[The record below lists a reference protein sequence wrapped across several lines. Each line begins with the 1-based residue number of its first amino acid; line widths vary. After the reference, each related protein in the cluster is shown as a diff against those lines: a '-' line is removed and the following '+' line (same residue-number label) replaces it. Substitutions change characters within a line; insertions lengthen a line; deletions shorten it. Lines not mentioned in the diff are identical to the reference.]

1 MEQQFVQLVS
11 DGSCLGNPGRGG
23 WACLLKSQGQ
33 EKMLS
38 GGEQDTTNNRM
49 ELMAVIRG
57 LQSLKRPCQVEIITD
72 SQYIMKA
79 FTEKWLENWQRNN
92 WRTAQKKP
100 VKNQDLWVLLLEAT
114 KLHKISW
121 RWVKGHSGDVD
132 NERVDAEARNA
143 ATQI

>member
-1 MEQQFVQLVS
+1 MEQQIVQLVS

-38 GGEQDTTNNRM
+38 GGEQETTNNRM
-49 ELMAVIRG
+49 ELMAVIKG
-57 LQSLKRPCQVEIITD
+57 LQSLKRPCQVEIVTD

-100 VKNQDLWVLLLEAT
+100 VKNQDLWILLLEAT
-114 KLHKISW
+114 KTHKISW
-121 RWVKGHSGDVD
+121 RWVKGHSGDID
-132 NERVDAEARNA
+132 NERVDTEARNA
-143 ATQI
+143 AAQV